1 MSAGAAR
8 GEGLW
13 ATSLPVREPT
23 MAPWVLCRM
32 TQHARCAH
40 AISHAQGHLRVIP
53 RLFGKS
59 SGDTPRTSCGGVVVL
74 PQVGCLSDPLL
85 LLSFRKWAKGGRFVG
100 FPNLGAER
108 MNLLFWNLNR
118 NDNTGLIASLVTE
131 KDVDVAMFAEH
142 QQVDVPA
149 LARVLGPCYQPGPSW
164 LGCDKVRSVM
174 KTDLRVRH
182 TWEETRF
189 SVSYIG
195 GRDRDYILAMTH
207 LPDRRSSPN
216 VASRLFEIRKL
227 MRRVHTAET
236 QCSCDNTVIIGDLNA
251 NPYDSELLQVDALN
265 AIPFKEVLRVHKKRT
280 WHGWDFKYLYNPVL
294 NWLSES
300 TTMYGS
306 YYRATA
312 DAEPYW
318 HCLDQVLVSP
328 SLMDSIS
335 QFAYLRSIGGEDLVE
350 KWRPKKK
357 ISDHLPLFV
366 TIQ

>member
-1 MSAGAAR
+1 
-8 GEGLW
+8 
-13 ATSLPVREPT
+13 
-23 MAPWVLCRM
+23 
-32 TQHARCAH
+32 
-40 AISHAQGHLRVIP
+40 
-53 RLFGKS
+53 
-59 SGDTPRTSCGGVVVL
+59 
-74 PQVGCLSDPLL
+74 
-85 LLSFRKWAKGGRFVG
+85 
-100 FPNLGAER
+100 

-118 NDNTGLIASLVTE
+118 NDNTGLIASLVRE

-142 QQVDVPA
+142 QQVDVTA

-216 VASRLFEIRKL
+216 VASRLIEIRAL

-280 WHGWDFKYLYNPVL
+280 WHGREFKYLYNPVL